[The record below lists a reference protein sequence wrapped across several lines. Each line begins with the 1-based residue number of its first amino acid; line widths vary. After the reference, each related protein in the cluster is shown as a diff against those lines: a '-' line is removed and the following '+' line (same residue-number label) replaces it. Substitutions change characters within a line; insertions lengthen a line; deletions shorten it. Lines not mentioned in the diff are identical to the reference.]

1 MAYIVEPLLATLSDQ
16 ITRGLANGS
25 LQRWGGIIRVTKG
38 YPGAGEIV
46 THLRDV
52 VSVASQV
59 STPASAANL
68 VSSVAANV
76 QLHQVSSQLSQVMQL
91 TQVAAA
97 ASVLNLGVSAVG
109 FAVMNHKL
117 NRLQESVGKLDGRLV
132 QLAADNSRR
141 FDDIDGKL
149 VELRYLATLDI
160 QIAQEALA
168 GIEAIRA
175 ELFNDKMARI
185 IGWAGRLER
194 TPQPDQQVLENAIHA
209 FDEVRLSLQ
218 AGLGVRGLQ
227 GGADPRWVDE
237 LLRYRLWCTA
247 SSAAVLA
254 MRRADQTSHAL
265 RLAQEVAAKSRSLAQ
280 GWQQSLMPAMELGG
294 VLRLGHS
301 RFHTEEPVLLETR
314 RRLARLQIPGGL
326 TDAELHASSVEVA
339 TEVAHALPSLPENW
353 LRVQSSAAAVLD
365 FVEESTERLE
375 STAAEMAFCE
385 RRRLRFEQWE
395 GLPLPETSEGLALVR
410 LEKQAA

>member
-1 MAYIVEPLLATLSDQ
+1 MAYIVEPLLATLSDE

-149 VELRYLATLDI
+149 VELRYLVTGERDTDRMTVSRIRDHACPFHRDRECGRRHALD
-160 QIAQEALA
+160 
-168 GIEAIRA
+168 RTRRVA
-175 ELFNDKMARI
+175 ELD
-185 IGWAGRLER
+185 LEGISN
-194 TPQPDQQVLENAIHA
+194 TL
-209 FDEVRLSLQ
+209 
-218 AGLGVRGLQ
+218 LGEHVG
-227 GGADPRWVDE
+227 
-237 LLRYRLWCTA
+237 
-247 SSAAVLA
+247 
-254 MRRADQTSHAL
+254 
-265 RLAQEVAAKSRSLAQ
+265 
-280 GWQQSLMPAMELGG
+280 
-294 VLRLGHS
+294 
-301 RFHTEEPVLLETR
+301 
-314 RRLARLQIPGGL
+314 
-326 TDAELHASSVEVA
+326 
-339 TEVAHALPSLPENW
+339 
-353 LRVQSSAAAVLD
+353 
-365 FVEESTERLE
+365 
-375 STAAEMAFCE
+375 
-385 RRRLRFEQWE
+385 
-395 GLPLPETSEGLALVR
+395 
-410 LEKQAA
+410 